1 VLGERDRASPAVVTT
16 ALLPEVEAAIDEAAA
31 TIGALDADAWVHRC
45 EAEGWPVAVT
55 ALHIALGLRRQASFI
70 ALARDGRAPF
80 AFDWE
85 ATHALNARVAARG
98 VPSKEIVQRELH
110 KGRTRLLGM
119 LAEMRGAELDRVAL
133 TYQGHEF
140 DVERIVR
147 RIVLPH
153 ARGHLASIRSASAS
167 TRPQPAHGD

>member
-1 VLGERDRASPAVVTT
+1 VTV
-16 ALLPEVEAAIDEAAA
+16 ALLPEVKATIDEAAA
-31 TIGALDADAWVHRC
+31 TIDELDADAWGRRC

-70 ALARDGRAPF
+70 ALARDGQPPF

-98 VPSKEIVQRELH
+98 SPTKEVVRRELH
-110 KGRTRLLGM
+110 KGKSRLLGL
-119 LAEMRGAELDRVAL
+119 LAEMSEAQLRRVAL

-147 RIVLPH
+147 RVVLPH
-153 ARGHLASIRSASAS
+153 ARGHLASIRTAIAANS
-167 TRPQPAHGD
+167 

>member
-1 VLGERDRASPAVVTT
+1 LGERDRASPAIVTLT
-16 ALLPEVEAAIDEAAA
+16 LLPEVEATIDEATA
-31 TIGALDADAWVHRC
+31 TIGALVADAWVCRC
-45 EAEGWPVAVT
+45 EAEGWPVAVV

-98 VPSKEIVQRELH
+98 VPSKEIVRRELH
-110 KGRTRLLGM
+110 KGRSRLLTLLAGM
-119 LAEMRGAELDRVAL
+119 SEAELGRTAL
-133 TYQGHEF
+133 TYEGHEF

-153 ARGHLASIRSASAS
+153 AHGHLASIRAATS
-167 TRPQPAHGD
+167 

>member
-1 VLGERDRASPAVVTT
+1 MNIAVV
-16 ALLPEVEAAIDEAAA
+16 PEVEAVIDEATA
-31 TIGALDADAWVHRC
+31 TIEALDAKAWERTC
-45 EAEGWPVAVT
+45 EAECWSVAVT

-70 ALARDGRAPF
+70 ALARDAQAPF

-98 VPSKEIVQRELH
+98 TPTKEAVRRELH
-110 KGRTRLLGM
+110 KGRSRLLGL
-119 LAEMRGAELDRVAL
+119 LAAMSEAERRRAAM
-133 TYQGHEF
+133 TYQGPEF

-153 ARGHLASIRSASAS
+153 TRGHLASIRAAASGS
-167 TRPQPAHGD
+167 L

>member
-1 VLGERDRASPAVVTT
+1 MTL

-31 TIGALDADAWVHRC
+31 TIATLDVASWGRRC
-45 EAEGWPVAVT
+45 EPERWPLAVV

-70 ALARDGRAPF
+70 ALARDGQAPF
-80 AFDWE
+80 AFDWD

-98 VPSKEIVQRELH
+98 VPTKEAVRRELH
-110 KGRTRLLGM
+110 KGRTRLLGL
-119 LAEMRGAELDRVAL
+119 LAGLSETQLRRVAL

-153 ARGHLASIRSASAS
+153 ARGHLASIRAAIGPN
-167 TRPQPAHGD
+167 R

>member
-1 VLGERDRASPAVVTT
+1 MTVSLFAQ
-16 ALLPEVEAAIDEAAA
+16 VEAAIDEAAA
-31 TIGALDADAWVHRC
+31 TIEALDTAAWERTC
-45 EAEGWPVAVT
+45 ETEGWPVGVT

-70 ALARDGRAPF
+70 ALARAGQAPF

-85 ATHALNARVAARG
+85 ETHALNARVAARG
-98 VPSKEIVQRELH
+98 SPRKEAVRRELH
-110 KGRTRLLGM
+110 KGRSRLLG
-119 LAEMRGAELDRVAL
+119 LLSEMNEAQLRRVAL

-153 ARGHLASIRSASAS
+153 ARGHLASIRAAI
-167 TRPQPAHGD
+167 AANG

>member
-1 VLGERDRASPAVVTT
+1 MNV
-16 ALLPEVEAAIDEAAA
+16 ALVPEVEAAIDEATA
-31 TIGALDADAWVHRC
+31 TIEALDAKAWERTC
-45 EAEGWPVAVT
+45 EAECWPVAVT

-80 AFDWE
+80 VFDWE

-98 VPSKEIVQRELH
+98 VPTKEAVRRELH
-110 KGRTRLLGM
+110 KGRTRLLGL
-119 LAEMRGAELDRVAL
+119 LADMSEVELHRVAL
-133 TYQGHEF
+133 TYQGHDF

-153 ARGHLASIRSASAS
+153 ARGHLASIRAA
-167 TRPQPAHGD
+167 TL

>member
-1 VLGERDRASPAVVTT
+1 MRWS
-16 ALLPEVEAAIDEAAA
+16 LLPEVEVAIDDAAA
-31 TIGALDADAWVHRC
+31 TIGELDAAAWVRRC

-55 ALHIALGLRRQASFI
+55 ALHIALGLRRQASFT
-70 ALARDGRAPF
+70 ALALRGDPPF

-98 VPSKEIVQRELH
+98 VPTKEAVRRELH
-110 KGRTRLLGM
+110 KGRTRLLALLAGM
-119 LAEMRGAELDRVAL
+119 SQAELRRIAL

-153 ARGHLASIRSASAS
+153 ARGHLGSIRAAISGA
-167 TRPQPAHGD
+167 G